1 MRRLPQLLIQPV
13 DASKSAASS
22 CDRLA
27 SVPRRNSL
35 PSPETAVCDG
45 RAVFASN
52 HTIYFQL
59 LTNYQEPGVMG
70 KAPEWQ
76 PGVLAVQRWDGCVFI
91 RLLFIYLSL
100 QSNAYDCALIYRLKK
115 RRHKRTG
122 SKLGQLLFLHFVCRG
137 PSCCRQK
144 EEEEGKRL
152 RRSRKMWRTCERNV
166 EGRAQLFLALGN
178 LGFCSQIYDD
188 RFPNKSFKIRKSKGL
203 KVVVS

>member
-22 CDRLA
+22 CDRLT
-27 SVPRRNSL
+27 SVPRRNFL

-45 RAVFASN
+45 RAVFASI

-76 PGVLAVQRWDGCVFI
+76 PGVLAVQRWDRCVFL

-100 QSNAYDCALIYRLKK
+100 HSNAYDCVLIY

-122 SKLGQLLFLHFVCRG
+122 SKLGQLLFCTLFAEG
-137 PSCCRQK
+137 LYCCRQN
-144 EEEEGKRL
+144 EEGEGKRL
-152 RRSRKMWRTCERNV
+152 KEEVRKCGEHVKGMSKEERSFSWHWEIWDFACRFMTTDSPT
-166 EGRAQLFLALGN
+166 RA
-178 LGFCSQIYDD
+178 
-188 RFPNKSFKIRKSKGL
+188 SK
-203 KVVVS
+203 

>member
-76 PGVLAVQRWDGCVFI
+76 PGVLAVQRWDGCVFL

-100 QSNAYDCALIYRLKK
+100 QSNAYDCALIYRPKQ

-122 SKLGQLLFLHFVCRG
+122 SKLGQLLLFALCLQRSFMLQAKRRG
-137 PSCCRQK
+137 RREATQK
-144 EEEEGKRL
+144 KSE
-152 RRSRKMWRTCERNV
+152 NV
-166 EGRAQLFLALGN
+166 EN
-178 LGFCSQIYDD
+178 M
-188 RFPNKSFKIRKSKGL
+188 
-203 KVVVS
+203 